1 LITFKQGGVDM
12 HFNSSLNRV
21 VVVLGILVIETL
33 VMPVPRMQL
42 SPRVSI
48 RSTAMCELS
57 TTRVSVIQTKTP
69 LALSTP
75 SGGVTAVTASA
86 PLVSSG
92 GSTPNIS
99 LPNVIIA
106 GSNTAVGTSALSAN
120 TVGANNTAS
129 GLGAL
134 ANNTSGSN
142 NTASG
147 LQALASNTLGDF
159 NTASGV
165 QALGSNTIGTSNT
178 ANGVSALAS
187 NTSGTSNTA
196 NGVAALLLN
205 TTGSFNTTSGAS
217 ALFSNTTGSGNTA
230 SGFQALGNNTTGNN
244 NTASGVQAL
253 VQNTTGEFNTTT
265 GVTALSNNTTGNN
278 NTANGSNALL
288 SNTTG
293 SNNTASGTLA
303 LFNNTTGSFNTAIGV
318 AANVASAN
326 LTNATAIGANAV
338 VNASNKIRLGNAAV
352 TVVEGEVPYTFTSDA
367 TKKENF
373 RPVNGEE
380 VLSKIGKFNLPSWNY
395 IGHDPQEFRH
405 YGPMAQEFFAAF
417 GQDEVGTIGTPTTI
431 NSGDMAGILMIAV
444 QAVGETAARSSKRRM
459 RWLGLGWRAWEKSVT
474 K

>member
-1 LITFKQGGVDM
+1 M

-33 VMPVPRMQL
+33 VMPR
-42 SPRVSI
+42 
-48 RSTAMCELS
+48 TADAAVTACVHKVNGNVRIVNNSGECNS
-57 TTRVSVIQTKTP
+57 NETP

-187 NTSGTSNTA
+187 NTSGTSNT
-196 NGVAALLLN
+196 
-205 TTGSFNTTSGAS
+205 
-217 ALFSNTTGSGNTA
+217 
-230 SGFQALGNNTTGNN
+230 
-244 NTASGVQAL
+244 
-253 VQNTTGEFNTTT
+253 
-265 GVTALSNNTTGNN
+265 
-278 NTANGSNALL
+278 
-288 SNTTG
+288 
-293 SNNTASGTLA
+293 
-303 LFNNTTGSFNTAIGV
+303 
-318 AANVASAN
+318 
-326 LTNATAIGANAV
+326 
-338 VNASNKIRLGNAAV
+338 
-352 TVVEGEVPYTFTSDA
+352 
-367 TKKENF
+367 
-373 RPVNGEE
+373 
-380 VLSKIGKFNLPSWNY
+380 
-395 IGHDPQEFRH
+395 
-405 YGPMAQEFFAAF
+405 GP
-417 GQDEVGTIGTPTTI
+417 
-431 NSGDMAGILMIAV
+431 L
-444 QAVGETAARSSKRRM
+444 
-459 RWLGLGWRAWEKSVT
+459 
-474 K
+474 